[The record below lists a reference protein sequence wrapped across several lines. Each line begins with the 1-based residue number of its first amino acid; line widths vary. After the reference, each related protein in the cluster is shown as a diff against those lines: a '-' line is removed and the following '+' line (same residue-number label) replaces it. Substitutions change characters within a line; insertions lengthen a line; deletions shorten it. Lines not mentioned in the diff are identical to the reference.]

1 MEGVEGG
8 GEGNQGR
15 LCRVAS
21 IIRTMQGEVLRGR
34 PVTGESGVLVYVQ
47 LASDAL

>member
-1 MEGVEGG
+1 MRGSGSR
-8 GEGNQGR
+8 GR

-21 IIRTMQGEVLRGR
+21 IIVGYAGEALAGR
-34 PVTGESGVLVYVQ
+34 PVTGESGVLEYVQ